1 MPLSAD
7 SVWSQIAH
15 NRVILVSIGAWAAAQ
30 TLKVLIGVVREKRFN
45 FKWFV
50 GSGGMP
56 SSHAA
61 FVTASTVSVGSFYGF
76 DSAIFGACIVFSFII
91 LFDAQGV
98 RRQSGRQAEALN
110 HILDDLY
117 SQRGV
122 KLEPVMELLGH
133 TPVEVLAGACI
144 GTVFAISFMKNGG
157 NLN

>member
-1 MPLSAD
+1 MPLSSD

-15 NRVILVSIGAWAAAQ
+15 NRVIFVSVAAWAAAQ
-30 TLKVLIGVVREKRFN
+30 SLKVLLGVIRERRFN

-61 FVTASTVSVGSFYGF
+61 FVTASTVCVGITYGF
-76 DSAIFGACIVFSFII
+76 DSVIFAACLVFSFII

-98 RRQSGRQAEALN
+98 RRQSGRQAGALN
-110 HILDDLY
+110 HILDDVY
-117 SQRGV
+117 AQRGL

-144 GTVFAISFMKNGG
+144 GTLFAVGFMKNGG
-157 NLN
+157 VN